1 MKINNYKIRN
11 LLKKQIKFVCDKEMD
26 SLKPG
31 NVHKYSKGH
40 GMNTKDFF
48 KSGLIISRCLTKNNL
63 NLGQKILSSVNEI
76 QNKIKKNTNLG
87 IILMLSPIVT
97 VVQKEGIITKKNY

>member
-1 MKINNYKIRN
+1 MKINNSKIRN

-40 GMNTKDFF
+40 GMNIKDFF
-48 KSGLIISRCLTKNNL
+48 KSGLIISRCLTK
-63 NLGQKILSSVNEI
+63 
-76 QNKIKKNTNLG
+76 KKF
-87 IILMLSPIVT
+87 
-97 VVQKEGIITKKNY
+97 KFRTKNSKFCK